1 MATFCAISQATCY
14 ERMGDVDG
22 GVSRDKKGGLAY
34 VNPVERFTPARNAET
49 VDVLVVYAILEEGFG
64 LLRTASNA

>member
-1 MATFCAISQATCY
+1 MTSFVHTPKQAVMREWGTY
-14 ERMGDVDG
+14 MMLRETR
-22 GVSRDKKGGLAY
+22 RGLAY

-49 VDVLVVYAILEEGFG
+49 VGVLVSYAVLEEGFG